1 MSERMEMTIGVS
13 MVLSEVTEKI
23 LYSIEEK
30 DGKKVLVDRDIP
42 FRLRYRLNRNRT
54 MFNRDVQFFNRE
66 KLLLLAQYGEPSEDG
81 RNVVITDEK
90 KMEMYRDSISRLL
103 DSKVEHSIMTVEIED
118 IEKISD
124 SDIRI
129 SPDAMTLFI
138 GYMTNDPELKKDLS
152 SDVILRKMD
161 APVSGE
167 SSEIPSNN
175 STEDRPEATPSIE
188 AGDSIPGDSARED
201 DVKTPA
207 RKKSSRKRKSSKNKD
222 TADTAGKETGNNE
235 E

>member
-138 GYMTNDPELKKDLS
+138 GYMTNDPELRKDLS

-167 SSEIPSNN
+167 S
-175 STEDRPEATPSIE
+175 
-188 AGDSIPGDSARED
+188 
-201 DVKTPA
+201 
-207 RKKSSRKRKSSKNKD
+207 
-222 TADTAGKETGNNE
+222 
-235 E
+235 

>member
-175 STEDRPEATPSIE
+175 STEDRTEDTPSIE